1 MMFISKERYEKMVKL
16 ISDQSALLER
26 QNKTLHRLNEEVK
39 QLSKLNGLYEA
50 CITKG
55 VKIDFPDVT
64 GGKKGEE
71 FKPGNDIDFNY

>member
-16 ISDQSALLER
+16 INDQSALLER
-26 QNKTLHRLNEEVK
+26 QNKTLYRLNEEVK

-55 VKIDFPDVT
+55 VKIDFPDVA

-71 FKPGNDIDFNY
+71 IKPGNDIDFNF